1 MQKSHDEIAS
11 SLSEVQNERDKLQ
24 EQLAAMEQTKNDT
37 LTGQSNKIP
46 HASLESLKKKNDQL
60 QNSLADIECLYETLR
75 IENNH
80 LQKSFEVTSGRF
92 KSLLSEKES
101 LQKSLRK
108 ERKRIAKCNTVL
120 KDSISFASSLINEL
134 QTEIQRARGISP
146 NIQEELRSDIMSE
159 KSGGASEGEVLL
171 NNAEALLRKLRDVKQ
186 VKQQLVLAVQ
196 KLIWDVIAKPELA
209 EEFSTCANCCEEAD
223 DDLLSVH
230 DEKVS
235 LSEDESA
242 TYDEVSLAISNEQIG
257 GPPPPTRFLNQSHES
272 ASREASNDS
281 NGIRQMPD
289 NAENTSHFDEN
300 VNVNSGLKL
309 LVTTLH
315 SKMNGEP
322 KPSLRKT
329 NSPTNVPL
337 IRRLW
342 RKKSS
347 S

>member
-230 DEKVS
+230 DEK
-235 LSEDESA
+235 
-242 TYDEVSLAISNEQIG
+242 
-257 GPPPPTRFLNQSHES
+257 
-272 ASREASNDS
+272 ASNDS